1 MSSTMTP
8 MIPGLSL
15 AAANPRSIHRL
26 RGSPQYLMWPALNF
40 SVRCRCPVSFPAIT
54 TRQPFAP
61 ASMIRRTVE
70 WPARRKC
77 QPRSRAFAS
86 FSAIICAL
94 SAGLPTSWTSICGL
108 SNLNWRSTASV
119 RLLIAPPFLPITSPG
134 RSARSVTRVPIGVRW
149 MSRPPKPA
157 RRVSLIKYSLSKTRR
172 TFSTMIR
179 LSFRSI
185 FDSRAISDDLLEHD
199 FQVHGIRIPRTAPAV
214 RSRPEGFRRRP
225 LVRVDYFQDHR
236 IRVFLSRELRVRDGA
251 LENLEEPLRRFD
263 GIPGGPRP
271 GFVGHPSIVFPHRH
285 GLFEGD
291 HGLQVF
297 ARLVNGL
304 PPQLSRQLDGLLP
317 REREVSTI
325 GSSHRLDLV
334 FNRVPAFRHRPHFSG
349 MNFDVRAAPT
359 PGPLWT
365 TAFRV
370 IANSPMS
377 CPIISA
383 LISTVTNSFPLWT
396 ATFLPMK
403 SGKIGTSR
411 QWVRTAS
418 SVPFARSFS
427 TNVRRSSSKPR
438 MNERRGLAGSS
449 SMISSRVI
457 AFISS
462 SVYPR

>member
-119 RLLIAPPFLPITSPG
+119 ILF
-134 RSARSVTRVPIGVRW
+134 
-149 MSRPPKPA
+149 
-157 RRVSLIKYSLSKTRR
+157 
-172 TFSTMIR
+172 
-179 LSFRSI
+179 
-185 FDSRAISDDLLEHD
+185 SRA
-199 FQVHGIRIPRTAPAV
+199 
-214 RSRPEGFRRRP
+214 
-225 LVRVDYFQDHR
+225 
-236 IRVFLSRELRVRDGA
+236 LRVRDGA
-251 LENLEEPLRRFD
+251 LEDLEEPLRRFD
-263 GIPGGPRP
+263 GIPGGPRS

-285 GLFEGD
+285 GLFQGN

-317 REREVSTI
+317 REREVSAI

-334 FNRVPAFRHRPHFSG
+334 FDRVPAFRHRPHFSG
-349 MNFDVRAAPT
+349 MNFDERVAPT

-370 IANSPMS
+370 IANSPM
-377 CPIISA
+377 
-383 LISTVTNSFPLWT
+383 
-396 ATFLPMK
+396 
-403 SGKIGTSR
+403 
-411 QWVRTAS
+411 
-418 SVPFARSFS
+418 
-427 TNVRRSSSKPR
+427 
-438 MNERRGLAGSS
+438 
-449 SMISSRVI
+449 
-457 AFISS
+457 
-462 SVYPR
+462 